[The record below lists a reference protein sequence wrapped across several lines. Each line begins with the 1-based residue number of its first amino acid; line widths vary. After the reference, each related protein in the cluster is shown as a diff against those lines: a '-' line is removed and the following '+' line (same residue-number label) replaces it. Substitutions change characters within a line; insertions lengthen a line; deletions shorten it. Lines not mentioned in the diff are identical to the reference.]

1 MERRENVDVFEALES
16 RRAVRDFK
24 AESTPDELL
33 RKLVWAARRAPT
45 AGNAPYRKLLLVNDR
60 KVIDLVRCVSP
71 GMFGSPSALI
81 LIFIDLQALKHRD
94 DGGMQVSA
102 KEYVFRLATY
112 MAVSAR
118 ESLREPP
125 HYSPLRMMAISRLAL
140 LPKYAK
146 CIEEDAFLL
155 QMKRM
160 IDQNKHLGLV
170 SEEKF
175 TDFLDQLVKEFT
187 KELKRR
193 AGLS

>member
-1 MERRENVDVFEALES
+1 M
-16 RRAVRDFK
+16 
-24 AESTPDELL
+24 
-33 RKLVWAARRAPT
+33 
-45 AGNAPYRKLLLVNDR
+45 
-60 KVIDLVRCVSP
+60 VRCVSP
-71 GMFGSPSALI
+71 GIFGSPSTLI

-112 MAVSAR
+112 MVVSAR
-118 ESLREPP
+118 ESLHEPP
-125 HYSPLRMMAISRLAL
+125 HYSPLRMIEAISRLAL

-155 QMKRM
+155 EVKRV

-175 TDFLDQLVKEFT
+175 TDFLE
-187 KELKRR
+187 
-193 AGLS
+193 G